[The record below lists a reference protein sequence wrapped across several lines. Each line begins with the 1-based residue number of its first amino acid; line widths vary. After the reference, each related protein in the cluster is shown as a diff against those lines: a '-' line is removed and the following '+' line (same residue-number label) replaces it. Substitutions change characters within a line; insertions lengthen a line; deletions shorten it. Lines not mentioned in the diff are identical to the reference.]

1 MKSIVMH
8 KNDQSGQHEELQ
20 LVTEVK
26 ETLAKDAKVFYRKKN
41 FTAADLWH
49 RNKSRQSASDRIRRW
64 NLN

>member
-8 KNDQSGQHEELQ
+8 KTSQSGKNEELQ
-20 LVTEVK
+20 LANEVK
-26 ETLAKDAKVFYRKKN
+26 ETLAIDAKDFNRKKN